1 MKSLKDVLFVFTR
14 SKCHTYL
21 KMPPPIPSILRPKA
35 NIWYHKISAGRERL
49 GNVVA
54 QVVKSVSFDR
64 YYSNRWWRGTCAT
77 RLNDKGLPE
86 QLIQETTGHRSAD
99 GVRCYKHTFSS
110 AKRRASEVCELIKE
124 RIENCWQCL
133 VSLII
138 SDWFLVLQREKCNI
152 FNIAVC
158 RLQY

>member
-1 MKSLKDVLFVFTR
+1 MAHVSKDAPANSFYF
-14 SKCHTYL
+14 
-21 KMPPPIPSILRPKA
+21 KA
-35 NIWYHKISAGRERL
+35 NRKYLVPQDISRSREV

-54 QVVKSVSFDR
+54 QVVKSVSFER
-64 YYSNRWWRGTCAT
+64 YYSNHSLRRTYAT
-77 RLNDKGLPE
+77 RLYDKGLLE

>member
-14 SKCHTYL
+14 SKWHTYL

-35 NIWYHKISAGRERL
+35 NIWYHKISADRERL

-54 QVVKSVSFDR
+54 QVVKSVSFER
-64 YYSNRWWRGTCAT
+64 YYSNHSLRRTCAT

-86 QLIQETTGHRSAD
+86 QLIQETTGHGSAD
-99 GVRCYKHTFSS
+99 GVRCYKHSSSS
-110 AKRRASEVCELIKE
+110 AKRRVSEVCELIKK

-138 SDWFLVLQREKCNI
+138 SDWFLVLQRGKCNI